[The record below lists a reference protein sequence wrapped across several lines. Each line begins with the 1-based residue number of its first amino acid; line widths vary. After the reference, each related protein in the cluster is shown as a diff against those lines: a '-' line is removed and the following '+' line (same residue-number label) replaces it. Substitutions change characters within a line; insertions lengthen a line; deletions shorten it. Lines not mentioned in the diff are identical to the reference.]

1 MRLSTSMLPD
11 VVALTGTYDEQ
22 PRDLLGDRRR
32 WDDLRA
38 VGEELFEVVARWL
51 RATKFILTTKAFGKP
66 TQRVHVV
73 LKGVVRPAC
82 FPPLQL

>member
-51 RATKFILTTKAFGKP
+51 RATNSFS
-66 TQRVHVV
+66 
-73 LKGVVRPAC
+73 
-82 FPPLQL
+82 PPRRLASLRNVYT